1 MNRETLRQVP
11 LFAGLPTDELAAVA
25 STLVDRP
32 VPGGTLLFREGD
44 PGGTLY
50 FILDGEV
57 EILKSVGTTEE
68 RLIAVR
74 GPGTSLGEMEL
85 FSQVHV
91 RTASVRARSPLQVA
105 EISRAD
111 LESLIRRQ
119 PALAFELVRTLSKRL
134 DQSENQTILELRE
147 KNRQLQ
153 LAYDELKAAQA
164 QLIEKEKL
172 ERELEVAREIQLGI
186 LPRSLP
192 ELPGLEFGARMVPTS
207 AVGGDFY
214 DVIQLGTG
222 RLGLVIGDVTGH
234 GVPAALLMALTVTLI
249 RVEAERAKS
258 PAEVLLSVNRH
269 LIESNDSGLF
279 VTALYGSFDPSSLE
293 FVYARAGHPLPLAT
307 DASGKAVPLPQGTG
321 QPLGLFDELVL
332 DEGQLSLDPGGS
344 MLLYTDG
351 VTEAVDGAGEFF
363 GTERLSSALQSAAT
377 LRPKQICETLW
388 QALVAYQGTVPQDDD
403 VTLVAVGIGN
413 GPSGNGNET

>member
-1 MNRETLRQVP
+1 MNQETLRRVP
-11 LFAGLPTDELAAVA
+11 LFAGLPNDELAAVA
-25 STLVDRP
+25 TGLVDTP
-32 VPGGTLLFREGD
+32 VPTGTLLFREGD
-44 PGGTLY
+44 PGGRCY

-57 EILKSVGTTEE
+57 EIVKSLGTTEE

-74 GPGTSLGEMEL
+74 GPGASLGEMEL
-85 FSQVHV
+85 FSQGHV
-91 RTASVRARSPLQVA
+91 RTASVRARSPLQVI
-105 EISRAD
+105 EMSRAD
-111 LESLIRRQ
+111 LENLLRRQ

-134 DQSENQTILELRE
+134 DESENQTILDLRE
-147 KNRQLQ
+147 KNRLLQ
-153 LAYDELKAAQA
+153 QAYDELKAAQA

-214 DVIQLGTG
+214 DVIQLGNG
-222 RLGLVIGDVTGH
+222 NLGLAIGDVTGH

-258 PAEVLLSVNRH
+258 PAEVLFSVNRR

-279 VTALYGSFDPSSLE
+279 VTALYGFFDVSSLE
-293 FVYARAGHPLPLAT
+293 FNYARAGHPLPLAM
-307 DASGKAVPLPQGTG
+307 DAGGNSVSLPQGTG
-321 QPLGLFDELVL
+321 QPLGLFEELVL

-363 GTERLSSALQSAAT
+363 GMERLSSALQSAAT
-377 LRPKQICETLW
+377 LHPKQICEALW
-388 QALVAYQGTVPQDDD
+388 QALVAYQGTIPQDDD
-403 VTLVAVGIGN
+403 VTLVAVGIRN
-413 GPSGNGNET
+413 GTDGHKT